1 MSEAIAAVVF
11 DLDGVL
17 INSESVWD
25 AARREVVARNGGRWQ
40 ADATR
45 AMMGMSSPEWSRY
58 LHDQLGVPLEP
69 EQINELVVATLLDQ
83 YRRLLPLLPGAVLAV
98 RRLADRWPLGLASSS
113 NRPVIDAVLQ
123 RAGIADCFAVTVS
136 GEEVAAGKPAPDV
149 YLTAA
154 RRLGVGAANAAAV
167 EDSTNGLRAA
177 AAAGM
182 LVIAIPN
189 HDYPPEP
196 DALALAALVV
206 ESLDELTPD
215 AIETAAERA
224 RKQLTNGPCDY
235 ESPV

>member
-25 AARREVVARNGGRWQ
+25 AAWREVVARNGGSWQ
-40 ADATR
+40 AGAAR
-45 AMMGMSSPEWSRY
+45 AMRGMSSPEWSRY

-69 EQINELVVATLLDQ
+69 EQINGLVVSALLDQ
-83 YRRLLPLLPGAVLAV
+83 YRHRLPLLPGAVLAV

-123 RAGIADCFAVTVS
+123 RAGIADCFAVTIS

-149 YLTAA
+149 YLTAT
-154 RRLGVGAANAAAV
+154 RRLGVDAANAAAV
-167 EDSTNGLRAA
+167 EDSTKGLRAA

-182 LVIAIPN
+182 LVIASPN
-189 HDYPPEP
+189 RDYPPEP
-196 DALALAALVV
+196 DALALAVLVV

-215 AIETAAERA
+215 AIEPAARASTAARPP
-224 RKQLTNGPCDY
+224 K
-235 ESPV
+235 

>member
-25 AARREVVARNGGRWQ
+25 AARREVVACNGGRWQ

-58 LHDQLGVPLEP
+58 MHDQLGVPLEP
-69 EQINELVVATLLDQ
+69 EQINELVVAALLDQ
-83 YRRLLPLLPGAVLAV
+83 YRHRLPLLPGAVVAV

-149 YLTAA
+149 YLTAT
-154 RRLGVGAANAAAV
+154 RRLGVDAA
-167 EDSTNGLRAA
+167 D
-177 AAAGM
+177 AAGVV
-182 LVIAIPN
+182 VIASPN
-189 HDYPPEP
+189 RDYPPEP

-206 ESLDELTPD
+206 GSLDELTPD
-215 AIETAAERA
+215 AIESAAQRVRKERA
-224 RKQLTNGPCDY
+224 SG
-235 ESPV
+235 

>member
-17 INSESVWD
+17 VDTESVWD
-25 AARREVVARNGGRWQ
+25 AARREVVAHNGGRWQ

-69 EQINELVVATLLDQ
+69 ERINELVVAALLDQ
-83 YRRLLPLLPGAVLAV
+83 YRRRLPLLPGAVVAV

-113 NRPVIDAVLQ
+113 NRPVIDAVLE
-123 RAGIADCFAVTVS
+123 RAGISDCFAVTVS
-136 GEEVAAGKPAPDV
+136 GEEVVAGKPAPDV
-149 YLTAA
+149 YLTATC
-154 RRLGVGAANAAAV
+154 RLGVDPADAAAV
-167 EDSTNGLRAA
+167 EDSTNGLRSA

-182 LVIAIPN
+182 VVIASPN
-189 HDYPPEP
+189 REYPPEP
-196 DALALAALVV
+196 DTLALAALVV

-215 AIETAAERA
+215 AIESAAQQA
-224 RKQLTNGPCDY
+224 RKQRAPD
-235 ESPV
+235 